1 MKKACFPIFLSVVL
15 TVFLLSCTGNG
26 PENLPQYDR
35 QQVSELISSYDTTIL
50 YFMTSWCHASQNNFE
65 NNLKP
70 YLGNASDTKAIAV
83 VCIGEVEQISS
94 MENGNENVFLFGHP
108 SRQSLADKMF
118 INKECKKLLSRYKR
132 VNYVPVELVCNRK
145 GEIMNWNTD
154 EGLSRTYGSVYPYL
168 MGWK

>member
-1 MKKACFPIFLSVVL
+1 MAF
-15 TVFLLSCTGNG
+15 FLLSCTANS

-35 QQVSELISSYDTTIL
+35 EKVAEVISTHDTTIL

-70 YLGNASDTKAIAV
+70 YLGKASDTKAIAV
-83 VCIGEVEQISS
+83 ICVGEVEQVSNL
-94 MENGNENVFLFGHP
+94 ENDNKNVFLFGHP

-132 VNYVPVELVCNRK
+132 VNYVPVDIVCDRK
-145 GEIMNWNTD
+145 GEILNWNTD
-154 EGLSRTYGSVYPYL
+154 EELDRTYEFFLPYL

>member
-1 MKKACFPIFLSVVL
+1 MAF
-15 TVFLLSCTGNG
+15 FLLSCTASG

-35 QQVSELISSYDTTIL
+35 EKVKEVISTHDTTIL

-83 VCIGEVEQISS
+83 ICIGEVEQVSS
-94 MENGNENVFLFGHP
+94 LENDNKNVFLFGHP

-132 VNYVPVELVCNRK
+132 VNYVPVDIVCDRK
-145 GEIMNWNTD
+145 GEILNWNTD
-154 EGLSRTYGSVYPYL
+154 EELDRTYEFFLPYL